1 MRITLLFLIAFLG
14 YGCGAKKLAVE
25 NADTL
30 ISHQVNKRLPLY
42 STQRDQL
49 SKDIDT
55 FLNKEKPVAQEI
67 LPVIDEIDLKS
78 PEKVEADYKKLEGF
92 FVRISKDFTNFMSQ
106 YMAKLDAKQQKD
118 FFKNLDDE
126 NREILKK
133 EKEDRIDS
141 IEERFEMFMGSINSK
156 QKQIIRDYS
165 DYYHDRAKE
174 RLTRRVKLHDK
185 FKAIYSHDSSEESK
199 VKEFQE
205 AFNEYQVESL
215 KGNKNLE
222 ILKKV
227 LPTVSAEQR
236 EHFRKEAQ
244 EVKDLLRY
252 YNSIEY

>member
-1 MRITLLFLIAFLG
+1 MRITFLFLIAFLG

-30 ISHQVNKRLPLY
+30 IGHQVNKRLPLY
-42 STQRDQL
+42 SAQRDQL
-49 SKDIDT
+49 SKDIDL

-78 PEKVEADYKKLEGF
+78 PEKVEADYTKLEGF

-118 FFKNLDDE
+118 FFKTLDDE

-156 QKQIIRDYS
+156 QKQIIRNYS

-199 VKEFQE
+199 IKEFQE
-205 AFNEYQVESL
+205 AFNEYQAESL

-227 LPTVSAEQR
+227 LPTVTAEQR

-244 EVKDLLRY
+244 EIKDLLRY